1 MEVIYSI
8 PSILGGLISASTNVE
23 PLLPMYEDH
32 KKKNY
37 NLIEVVIHDG
47 YQYKPYQYVTVQI
60 SKSKDLIC
68 DMV

>member
-8 PSILGGLISASTNVE
+8 PNVLGGLISASTNVE
-23 PLLPMYEDH
+23 PLLPMYENR
-32 KKKNY
+32 KKNY

-47 YQYKPYQYVTVQI
+47 YQNKPCQYITIQI

>member
-8 PSILGGLISASTNVE
+8 PNVLGGLISASTNVE
-23 PLLPMYEDH
+23 PLLPMYQNP
-32 KKKNY
+32 KKNY

-47 YQYKPYQYVTVQI
+47 YQYKPYHYVSVQTI
-60 SKSKDLIC
+60 KSKDLIC

>member
-1 MEVIYSI
+1 MEILYSI
-8 PSILGGLISASTNVE
+8 PNVLGGLISASTNVE
-23 PLLPMYEDH
+23 PLLPMYEDR
-32 KKKNY
+32 KKEY
-37 NLIEVVIHDG
+37 YLIEVVIHDG

>member
-8 PSILGGLISASTNVE
+8 TNVLDGLISASNIVE
-23 PLLPMYEDH
+23 PLLPIYEDR
-32 KKKNY
+32 KRKF

-47 YQYKPYQYVTVQI
+47 CKYKPCHYDSVQEN
-60 SKSKDLIC
+60 KSKDLIC